1 MLFLARG
8 RVSLPSMRSRQ
19 LSEKR
24 PLISH
29 IHNFFSLRFQDFF
42 FLLWHFQILV
52 CNKYFRHYNNLDR
65 LAWNHN
71 YSAIMLSIAHAQF
84 TIQRFVSPASSLFFF
99 ELYRS
104 AKNFS
109 YAPAKCDFKILFKS
123 IGHTFAHKWILMWN
137 AVQLLLW
144 SFMRRYCE
152 KIECQVH
159 CILRN

>member
-29 IHNFFSLRFQDFF
+29 IHNFFHCGSKISFSSCDTFKS
-42 FLLWHFQILV
+42 WCVINILGITIT
-52 CNKYFRHYNNLDR
+52 LT
-65 LAWNHN
+65 AWLG
-71 YSAIMLSIAHAQF
+71 IITISIAHAQF

-99 ELYRS
+99 ELYKS